1 MSETVAPV
9 NPVAASPVQ
18 PQAPVTDTATTVAPT
33 LATDQGQAPAP
44 VISSETSALT
54 AGIEKPAAEGEAKPE
69 GEAKA
74 EDAAPEPIKYEDFKL
89 PEGTTAEDPLLASFI
104 ETASVKGLSQETAQA
119 VIDALG
125 PKVSEALQAPYR
137 EWEAQQTAWLKE
149 INDDA
154 TIGGANLAPT
164 QQRIGRLL
172 ADPNFVDAGFAAAM
186 NATGAGNHPAV
197 IRTFAKLAARLTEG
211 EPVRQGAPA
220 QPPKSMAE
228 KLYPNLP
235 VR

>member
-1 MSETVAPV
+1 MSETVAPAS
-9 NPVAASPVQ
+9 PVAAAPVQ
-18 PQAPVTDTATTVAPT
+18 TQAPEAVTPPTTSPT
-33 LATDQGQAPAP
+33 LAP
-44 VISSETSALT
+44 VQDTAAEPLLSSETSALT
-54 AGIEKPAAEGEAKPE
+54 AGLEAPAAEGEAKPE

-89 PEGTTAEDPLLASFI
+89 PEGLTADDPLVSAFV

-119 VIDALG
+119 VIEALA
-125 PKVSEALQAPYR
+125 PKVTEALQAPYK
-137 EWEAQQTAWLKE
+137 EWNARQTAWLKE
-149 INDDA
+149 INDDPV
-154 TIGGANLAPT
+154 IGGANLAPV

-172 ADPNFVDAGFAAAM
+172 NDPNFVDPGFAQAM
-186 NATGAGNHPAV
+186 NETGGGNHPAV

-220 QPPKSMAE
+220 QQPKGLAE

>member
-1 MSETVAPV
+1 MSETVAPGT
-9 NPVAASPVQ
+9 PVAASPAQ
-18 PQAPVTDTATTVAPT
+18 PQAPVAETPPATNPT
-33 LATDQGQAPAP
+33 LATEQGQATAP

-54 AGIEKPAAEGEAKPE
+54 AGIEKPAEEGATET
-69 GEAKA
+69 EAKA

-149 INDDA
+149 INDDPS
-154 TIGGANLAPT
+154 IGGANLAPT

-211 EPVRQGAPA
+211 EPVRPGAPA
-220 QPPKSMAE
+220 QPPKSVAE

-235 VR
+235 LR